1 MSPPPC
7 QHLLLSFYFIIA
19 NMVGVYITSFLFFGH
34 NKRHCD
40 LSSPIKGRPGA
51 LCFGSPESQPL
62 DRLRSPCI
70 LFLKMHYQSS
80 HLHHHN
86 AEQSKTSLSTDML
99 SLEKEMATPSSIPA
113 WEIPWTEE
121 PGGLQSMGVA
131 RVRHNLATKRGQQE
145 AVSSLHTHA
154 SGLLERNPL
163 L

>member
-1 MSPPPC
+1 MWVPMSPHPC
-7 QHLLLSFYFIIA
+7 QHLLFSFHLIIA

-40 LSSPIKGRPGA
+40 LSSPVRGRPGA
-51 LCFGSPESQPL
+51 LCIGSPESQPL

-86 AEQSKTSLSTDML
+86 AEQSETSLSTDVL
-99 SLEKEMATPSSIPA
+99 SLEKEMATHSSIPA

-121 PGGLQSMGVA
+121 AGELQSMGVA
-131 RVRHNLATKRGQQE
+131 RVRHNLA
-145 AVSSLHTHA
+145 
-154 SGLLERNPL
+154 N
-163 L
+163 